1 MCLCDN
7 TFRPQSNLCHSYP
20 LIVGKESEADIQWKS
35 CKTYPRWLLLRSIKI
50 WCRVAWLWRSTGEF
64 YEANASEKIHTH
76 RGTLRYWPY
85 NITRHSKIYSSSA
98 TAQNACHISTWPRD
112 PRGSIKCFPPWA
124 NQRMGRISGRK
135 FLRSCTSAS
144 YCEYRG
150 PDGRLAL
157 CSQGLAHRK
166 ASSSSLLARDCWWQ
180 GLQLDRGLQTSKTQ
194 LSNQIQSITL
204 VCTERK
210 TNSSRDSLFNWLEIN
225 CGNPTVPRNVLS
237 GMQPIQAAPCNDPP
251 AFSSWVQHLQT
262 AVEQSHL
269 GSKHRHMVLQTWS
282 NLSTALKFEIGFIG
296 QGSFFV
302 LFNFEGSKKWSRS
315 EVGSEENRCMCW

>member
-98 TAQNACHISTWPRD
+98 TAQNACHISTWPR
-112 PRGSIKCFPPWA
+112 GSIKCFPPWA
-124 NQRMGRISGRK
+124 NQRMVRISGRK
-135 FLRSCTSAS
+135 FDVPAPLHPIVSTEVLTVVWHFVRKDLRIVKH
-144 YCEYRG
+144 
-150 PDGRLAL
+150 LLHL
-157 CSQGLAHRK
+157 C
-166 ASSSSLLARDCWWQ
+166 LLAIAD
-180 GLQLDRGLQTSKTQ
+180 GKAYSLTEVYVQTSKTQ

-210 TNSSRDSLFNWLEIN
+210 TNSFRDSLFNWLEIN
-225 CGNPTVPRNVLS
+225 CGNPCVPRNVLS

-269 GSKHRHMVLQTWS
+269 GSKHRHMVLLQCQTWVQ
-282 NLSTALKFEIGFIG
+282 L
-296 QGSFFV
+296 
-302 LFNFEGSKKWSRS
+302 
-315 EVGSEENRCMCW
+315 